1 MSLIQSAE
9 GINISSSLDQISNLC
24 AHNIGAVSL
33 ENTDY
38 KQKRF
43 YPRFRGM
50 KFSTTMILN
59 KTKVHLATE
68 SRKGQLEHS
77 EQFSHS
83 SFLHSLVAFFCNVQ
97 WLLKRETHDALFNHI
112 SEQAFSSRSPPV
124 EVHETLLPLPNN
136 TRDSNQ
142 SSKQPYSE
150 WFLYP
155 LILKKHDPSFFA
167 WILFSHFL

>member
-9 GINISSSLDQISNLC
+9 GINISSSLDLISNLC

-59 KTKVHLATE
+59 KTD
-68 SRKGQLEHS
+68 SRKGQLEDS

-97 WLLKRETHDALFNHI
+97 LLLKREMHDALFNLI

-136 TRDSNQ
+136 TRDSNLAT
-142 SSKQPYSE
+142 KQPYSE